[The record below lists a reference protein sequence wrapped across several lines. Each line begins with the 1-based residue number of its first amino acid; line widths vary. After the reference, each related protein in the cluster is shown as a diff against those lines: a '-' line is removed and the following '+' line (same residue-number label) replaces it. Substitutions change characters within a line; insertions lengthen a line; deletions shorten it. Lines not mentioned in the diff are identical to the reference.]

1 MHEKSVPLGL
11 PGLWLLLMKGPPGS
25 GKSTLARAL
34 SGQLGWPLIDKDDV
48 RDLLDDSAP
57 GLSYD
62 IMLNVGRRQ
71 LLQGLSVI
79 CDSPLGYRRTYE
91 HAVAI
96 ADEAGATLAVVECR
110 CPDAVVWRERVE
122 ARRVLWL
129 PAHHT
134 TTWAAVESYLE
145 RTAAD
150 DGDAI
155 GDLHL
160 VIDTTRPVA
169 ELCAGVVKWL
179 EQQSPC
185 RVSSRV
191 VIGPEAEMEGA

>member
-1 MHEKSVPLGL
+1 MHEETVPLGL

-34 SGQLGWPLIDKDDV
+34 SRQLGWPLIDKDDV
-48 RDLLDDSAP
+48 RDLLDGSAP
-57 GLSYD
+57 GLAYD

-79 CDSPLGYRRTYE
+79 CDSPLGYHRTYE
-91 HAVAI
+91 HAMAI
-96 ADEAGATLAVVECR
+96 AHEVGATLAVVECR
-110 CPDAVVWRERVE
+110 CPDVVVWRGRVE
-122 ARRVLWL
+122 ARRVSGL
-129 PAHHT
+129 PTHHT

-150 DGDAI
+150 DGYTI
-155 GDLHL
+155 GDLRL

-169 ELCAGVVKWL
+169 ELCAGVVQWL
-179 EQQSPC
+179 GQQGPDGD
-185 RVSSRV
+185 SSRV
-191 VIGPEAEMEGA
+191 VVGRGTVMEGM